1 MYGLLNPWGGGRGS
15 LYPSLYPVLTPVW
28 AQAPST
34 HDVKPALSLR
44 RKAPSDAVIEPGVGR
59 PQMTPGAQTLLG
71 LSSLQGLF
79 VFGCAA
85 GQVLP
90 AIQNPIM
97 VLLKLSTSSS
107 VEMELRLREG
117 R

>member
-28 AQAPST
+28 A
-34 HDVKPALSLR
+34 HHVKPALSLR

-107 VEMELRLREG
+107 VEMELRL
-117 R
+117 